1 MPPEAGRGLGTEHRA
16 HICWAGL
23 AMWVLAE
30 MSRLLTAV
38 PKRLAS
44 GLGGHPSQEV
54 GASAEL
60 AMKQEEGCR
69 GRAGCGA
76 FSRSEGQSCQPEE
89 GGLVSR
95 ATEGTLGKTGSRLW
109 RNLLLST
116 GVPTPPW

>member
-23 AMWVLAE
+23 ATWVLAE

-38 PKRLAS
+38 PQTPLARR
-44 GLGGHPSQEV
+44 HPSQEV

-60 AMKQEEGCR
+60 AVKKEEGCR
-69 GRAGCGA
+69 GEQGVGPSQAVRGSPVNLRRRTGVQ
-76 FSRSEGQSCQPEE
+76 GY
-89 GGLVSR
+89 G
-95 ATEGTLGKTGSRLW
+95 EGTLGKTGSRLR
-109 RNLLLST
+109 RNLLLSA